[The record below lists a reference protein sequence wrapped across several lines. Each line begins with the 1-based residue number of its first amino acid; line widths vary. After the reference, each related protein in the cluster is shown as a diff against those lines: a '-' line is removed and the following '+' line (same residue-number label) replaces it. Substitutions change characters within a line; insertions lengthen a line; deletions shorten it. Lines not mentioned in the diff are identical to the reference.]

1 MGGEEATDYR
11 QRLERVIPVIMVGT
25 RRDLDVSQSELA
37 RRMGWTRNMVANL
50 ESGRRSVRLT
60 DFLMVAKALR
70 VDPVSLLH
78 RILRW

>member
-50 ESGRRSVRLT
+50 ESGRRSVRVT
-60 DFLMVAKALR
+60 DFLLVAKALR

>member
-25 RRDLDVSQSELA
+25 RRDLDVSQTELA